1 MCEEQSMR
9 ISSVKI
15 DISNEDILSIINE
28 FVNVEPLKIN
38 EVIINQNITIKGKF
52 ESKIEINF

>member
-52 ESKIEINF
+52 ES